1 MSQETFICAGSYIR
15 GLIAQHHPLQLFSS
29 SLHTA
34 TSALCYLPDNLV
46 LNLRL
51 PFLKKL
57 SLVWVRISEASLH
70 NIIHSS
76 CPALERLMI
85 VLGIEIGI
93 SCLQIK
99 SPHLISIGICFKGQ
113 QLIIEDAPSLERLL
127 LHNCYTPSEITV
139 VCAPK
144 LETLGV
150 IRDPFNNH
158 KELVFGSSI
167 FQVPYI
173 IIYTFVIIVII
184 CSIFHL
190 CA

>member
-1 MSQETFICAGSYIR
+1 MPTP
-15 GLIAQHHPLQLFSS
+15 PLSISWFSS

-34 TSALCYLPDNLV
+34 TFARCHLPDDLV
-46 LNLRL
+46 QMLRL
-51 PFLKKL
+51 PLLKKL
-57 SLVWVRISEASLH
+57 SLVVVYLLEASLH
-70 NIIHSS
+70 SIIHSS
-76 CPALERLMI
+76 CPALEHLLI

-99 SPHLISIGICFKGQ
+99 SPHLKSIGICFEGQ

-127 LHNCYTPSEITV
+127 LHNCSTPSEITV
-139 VCAPK
+139 VSAPK

-158 KELVFGSSI
+158 KELVFGSSL
-167 FQVPYI
+167 FQVLYI
-173 IIYTFVIIVII
+173 IIYKFVII
-184 CSIFHL
+184 CCIFHL

>member
-1 MSQETFICAGSYIR
+1 MPTPPLSISRFSSSLHTTTFARCRLPDDLVQMLRLPLLKKTFACG
-15 GLIAQHHPLQLFSS
+15 GLSVVGLTAQHHPLQLP
-29 SLHTA
+29 
-34 TSALCYLPDNLV
+34 C
-46 LNLRL
+46 
-51 PFLKKL
+51 
-57 SLVWVRISEASLH
+57 
-70 NIIHSS
+70 
-76 CPALERLMI
+76 LERLLI

-99 SPHLISIGICFKGQ
+99 SPHLRSIVICFKGQ

-127 LHNCYTPSEITV
+127 LHNFYTASEISV
-139 VCAPK
+139 VSAPK

-158 KELVFGSSI
+158 KELVFGSSL

-173 IIYTFVIIVII
+173 IIYTFVIIS
-184 CSIFHL
+184 CIFHL